1 VKKIKTIMNV
11 VNETEDNPARIDLY
25 GTVGIDPWSS
35 DEQSITAKGVKK
47 ALDQIEGN
55 SVDVHINSY
64 GGVAFEGIGIY
75 NVLKES
81 DKTVNVYIDAIAAS
95 AASLIAMA
103 GDTIF
108 MPKNAQLMVHHA
120 STLEY
125 GNAKDFEKVIQSLNA
140 MDKSMIMTY
149 ESRFTGTENE
159 LLELLDAETFLTSDE
174 ALAFGFADKILD
186 FDSDD
191 EESDKSKND
200 IKKTLF
206 NKYGKNPIAAE
217 VKKDTSISENGSKEA
232 VVDLDIKE
240 SQPSF
245 ADKLIN
251 LI

>member
-1 VKKIKTIMNV
+1 MNV
-11 VNETEDNPARIDLY
+11 VNPTNDEPGRIDLY
-25 GTVGIDPWSS
+25 GTVGVDPWSG

-47 ALDQIEGN
+47 AIEQIDGD

-64 GGVAFEGIGIY
+64 GGIAFEGIGIY

-125 GNAKDFEKVIQSLNA
+125 GNANDFEKVIQSLNA
-140 MDKSMIMTY
+140 MDKSMILTY
-149 ESRFTGTENE
+149 ESRFKGTEAE
-159 LLELLDAETFLTSDE
+159 LRELLDAETFLTSDE
-174 ALAFGFADKILD
+174 ALAFGFVDKIVD
-186 FDSDD
+186 YDSDEDDSD
-191 EESDKSKND
+191 ESNAD
-200 IKKTLF
+200 IKNRLF
-206 NKYGKNPIAAE
+206 SKYSKEPIAAE
-217 VKKDTSISENGSKEA
+217 AKEDTSTSEDSSKEA
-232 VVDLDIKE
+232 VIDLDIKE
-240 SQPSF
+240 PQESF
-245 ADKLIN
+245 AEKLIN